1 MARTAKRARK
11 RRARPGRQ
19 APVGVWSP
27 DELLEAIRRPSRARK
42 VAFLRDVAI
51 LAQGKL
57 AKEFDRGEV
66 A

>member
-1 MARTAKRARK
+1 M
-11 RRARPGRQ
+11 
-19 APVGVWSP
+19 GVWSP